1 MLAEASSVK
10 TLLDGRRNKILLGKH
25 KALCN

>member
-1 MLAEASSVK
+1 MLAETSPMK
-10 TLLDGRRNKILLGKH
+10 TLLDGRRNEILLGKH